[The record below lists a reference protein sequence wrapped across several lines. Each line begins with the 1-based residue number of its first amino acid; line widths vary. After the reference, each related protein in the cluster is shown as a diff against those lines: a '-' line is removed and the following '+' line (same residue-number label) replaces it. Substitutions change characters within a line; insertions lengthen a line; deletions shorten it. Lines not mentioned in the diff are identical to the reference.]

1 MVHPLVPTLEV
12 AEAHVA
18 KLAASLG
25 FTPEGYRQVKPKLG
39 RPKCRSSTPTDS
51 DSLDGGVGLHRKRK
65 RRGDDVDEER
75 SSIREP

>member
-25 FTPEGYRQVKPKLG
+25 FTPEGYRQVKPEAG
-39 RPKCRSSTPTDS
+39 AAE
-51 DSLDGGVGLHRKRK
+51 V
-65 RRGDDVDEER
+65 
-75 SSIREP
+75 